1 MVDQVLWL
9 HPDSKWFHIGADEV
23 NSTVYSTMPHRK
35 RTNKTKATRYFISC
49 YHDIIIHLNPRY
61 GEFQ

>member
-23 NSTVYSTMPHRK
+23 NSTVYHSTQK
-35 RTNKTKATRYFISC
+35 AYQQDLKATCYFIIC
-49 YHDIIIHLNPRY
+49 YHDSILHLNPKY